1 MDWREPRD
9 IERPM
14 IALIG
19 LDYRHS
25 SAEQRGRLSFSGER
39 LRAAV
44 KALTGTGDLTEAV
57 ILSTCN
63 RTEIYYA
70 SPATAQGRTAAIRL
84 IAEAYQCGPETIIER
99 IPVERSTDDLGQGLP
114 AWLEDDL
121 YEYGEAA
128 AAQHLFGVAAGLRS
142 MVIGEA
148 QILGQVK
155 DALIEAEA
163 AHTVGDELRAMFTTA
178 IKVGKRARAETSIGR
193 ADASVAALA
202 VEVAEES
209 LGGLA
214 GKSALIIGAGRTS
227 QLCAELLRSRGIGRL
242 ALANR
247 SASAAREL
255 ARRVDGEPISMSG
268 IPATIQTTQL
278 IISATAAPH
287 PILHASTVAR
297 GMADRAEPLL
307 IVDLAAPPDVE
318 ADVAELP
325 GVFLFT
331 LDALR
336 TRVGFSGQALNAP
349 REQELAAIEAM
360 IEQGVRDFLRGR
372 AIKQAVPTIAG
383 LRRHVDRSEQAELA
397 RALAQ
402 LGHLSE
408 QDRQVIERF
417 GQRLVDKMFFHLV
430 SRIRSLA
437 EHDEMPLDVTMRVLG
452 QLFTDPEER
461 RGATE
466 LQPKT
471 PTADS
476 R

>member
-1 MDWREPRD
+1 
-9 IERPM
+9 M
-14 IALIG
+14 IGLIG
-19 LDYRHS
+19 LDYRLA
-25 SAEQRGRLSFSGER
+25 SAERRGRLSFSGER
-39 LRAAV
+39 LRAALY
-44 KALTGTGDLTEAV
+44 ALTQTAYITEAV

-70 SPATAQGRTAAIRL
+70 SPAPAQGKDAALRL
-84 IAEAYQCGPETIIER
+84 ITEAYACGPETVIER
-99 IPVERSTDDLGQGLP
+99 IPFDRPSGDPGHDLP
-114 AWLEDDL
+114 ARWEDDL
-121 YEYGEAA
+121 YDFGEAA
-128 AAQHLFGVAAGLRS
+128 AAEHLFGVAAGLRS

-155 DALIEAEA
+155 DALIAAESA
-163 AHTVGDELRAMFTTA
+163 RTVGDELRALFTTA

-202 VEVAEES
+202 VDVAEES

-227 QLCAELLRSRGIGRL
+227 QLCAELLRSRGIGKL

-247 SASAAREL
+247 SASAAGEL
-255 ARRVDGEPISMSG
+255 AKRVHGEPIGMG
-268 IPATIQTTQL
+268 DIEGAIQTTQL

-287 PILHASTVAR
+287 PMLHAATVAR
-297 GMADRAEPLL
+297 GTAGRLEEPLVV
-307 IVDLAAPPDVE
+307 VDLAVPPDVE
-318 ADVAELP
+318 EDVGALP
-325 GVFLFT
+325 HVSLFT

-336 TRVGFSGQALNAP
+336 TREGASGSALTAP
-349 REQELAAIEAM
+349 REQELASIQAM
-360 IEQGVRDFLRGR
+360 IAQGVRDFLRGR
-372 AIKQAVPTIAG
+372 VVKQAVPTIAG
-383 LRRHVDRSEQAELA
+383 LRRHVDRSEQLELA

-408 QDRQVIERF
+408 ADREVIERF
-417 GQRLVDKMFFHLV
+417 GQRLVDKMFYHLV

-437 EHDEMPLDVTMRVLG
+437 EYDEIPLDVTMHVLG

-461 RGATE
+461 RAASE
-466 LQPKT
+466 VQPTRPK
-471 PTADS
+471 ADG